1 MPVKWDDILA
11 GGAGAVDEALFGIPE
26 WLLKK
31 VNREGVEKY
40 IKAHEPAYRT
50 GETIGTIGS
59 MFVPIPGLGAVG
71 AAGKAAKAAKGIDT
85 ALDVVKAG
93 DTALDLAKIAKGADA
108 AGDVGKTLKTGIDWT
123 KLGKY
128 AKTGAASGAIE
139 SGIRGVTGEKTPEQI
154 LRDIQ
159 TGALFG
165 AGGGVLGGA
174 VADNLPRWMSEL
186 SKTSEKAYLGT
197 TDLAR
202 RQALAYLKDA
212 AGPGAKG
219 IGKLKAGDQA
229 RKELVRVGKEI
240 GAHIPGKMDD
250 AILAHSATWKALDD
264 IVEKVAPNVRGSDLY
279 TAAINKLDMPALY
292 KEFGEDT
299 VNAFLKDVLAAGTD
313 RSGLANARGF
323 LQDLVKA
330 SYSEGN
336 IKTGRD
342 AAIQRMQRTIA
353 QDLRSGV
360 DDLVMDTAK
369 KAGANIDFEKLKRD
383 YLPMRALAESGAIDD
398 IAPLRV
404 NAGSQTAEKLAA
416 QQLASTLGMAGLGGA
431 AGYGASDSEDVGDK
445 IKAAAIGG
453 LGGALGTKAIGTLAT
468 KGIAAAQPLA
478 NLLETA
484 VGKAAPEALSRIGSQ
499 AGGEAAAIVAAKAVA
514 ETAPTTPK
522 EAEAATV
529 GAAAGSG
536 DQPAYV
542 SKVLQAMRDY
552 AAMQGVAEDS
562 PEFQTFAREIYTV
575 TNGFSPQGVAPILY
589 RDPAE
594 RAAFLKAL
602 DVSKK
607 LSGVVGSATASK
619 QGLFDFGGDQTQKI
633 ERAAAVDQLAS
644 IVGDVAKERGSEKA
658 AKVALQKILGGNESP
673 ERKQELVKIL
683 LAQYGVDLDELS
695 AMGVA

>member
-1 MPVKWDDILA
+1 MPIKWDDIIA

-31 VNREGVEKY
+31 VDREGVEKY

-50 GETIGTIGS
+50 GETIGTVGS
-59 MFVPIPGLGAVG
+59 MFLPIPGLGAVG
-71 AAGKAAKAAKGIDT
+71 AAGKAAKAAKGLDT
-85 ALDVVKAG
+85 ALDVVKVG
-93 DTALDLAKIAKGADA
+93 DTALDLAKLAKGADV
-108 AGDVGKTLKTGIDWT
+108 AGDVGKTVKTGIDWT

-139 SGIRGVTGEKTPEQI
+139 SGVRGVTGEKTPEQI
-154 LRDIQ
+154 LKDIK
-159 TGALFG
+159 TGAIFG

-174 VADNLPRWMSEL
+174 LADNLPRWLGEL
-186 SKTSEKAYLGT
+186 SKTSEQAYLGT
-197 TDLAR
+197 TDLGKR
-202 RQALAYLKDA
+202 KALAYLKDA

-219 IGKLKAGDQA
+219 IGKFKAADQA

-240 GAHIPGKMDD
+240 GAHIPGKMDE

-279 TAAINKLDMPALY
+279 TAAIDKLDMPALY

-299 VNAFLKDVLAAGTD
+299 VNGFLKDVLAAGTE

-330 SYSEGN
+330 SYSEGG

-369 KAGANIDFEKLKRD
+369 KAGMDIDFKKLKKD
-383 YLPMRALAESGAIDD
+383 YLPMRAIAESAAMAD
-398 IAPLRV
+398 ISPLRI
-404 NAGSQTAEKLAA
+404 NTGSQTAEKLAA

-431 AGYGASDSEDVGDK
+431 AGYGTSTSEDMGDK

-453 LGGALGTKAIGTLAT
+453 LGGALGTKALGTLAT
-468 KGIAAAQPLA
+468 KGIAAAQPIA
-478 NLLETA
+478 GLLETA
-484 VGKAAPEALSRIGSQ
+484 VGKAAPGALARMGSQ
-499 AGGEAAAIVAAKAVA
+499 AGGEAAAVIANQAVQEA
-514 ETAPTTPK
+514 APTTPK

-542 SKVLQAMRDY
+542 NKVLQSMREY
-552 AAMQGVAEDS
+552 AAMQGVTEDS
-562 PEFQTFAREIYTV
+562 PQFQTFVREIYAV
-575 TNGFSPQGVAPILY
+575 TNGFSPEGVAPILY

-594 RAAFLKAL
+594 RAAYLKAL
-602 DVSKK
+602 AVSKK
-607 LSGVVGSATASK
+607 LSGVMPTATAPK
-619 QGLFDFGGDQTQKI
+619 QGILGFGGDQVQGI
-633 ERAAAVDQLAS
+633 ERTAALDQLAS

-658 AKVALQKILGGNESP
+658 AKLALQKILGGNESP